1 MENRYAEIA
10 RACGVVGAGGAGF
23 PTHVKLDARVEYL
36 VINGAECE
44 PLMTVDQ
51 VLLLRYARE
60 LVRTADGL
68 RAALGAVEARFGVK
82 AKHAGAVDVLR
93 RAAEGYSQVRVVE
106 LEDRYPAG
114 DEYVLVYEAAGR
126 QIPQGGIPLDC
137 GVVVVNVET
146 LWNLWRGEDGG
157 VLTHKWVTVAGEVAR
172 PGTYRVPLGVTVG
185 EMLDLA
191 GGALIPQYRVLNGGP
206 MMGRLV
212 ETQEEPVTKTTKGL
226 LVLPEGSPAV
236 LNRLRP
242 IEHMLRL
249 AQSVCCQCRMCT
261 DLCPRNLLGYGIHP
275 NKTILAA
282 GYQWSVGAGAAEEA
296 LLCSECGACDMYAC
310 PMGLSPRRINGMLKG
325 LLSRERVP
333 APDRGKQV
341 QADPWRLYRRIP
353 TQRLVRR
360 LGLEGYHSPA
370 EWIATD
376 WSPRRVILPLRQ
388 HIGAPAEPIVG
399 AGELVSAGQQI
410 ACIPEGALGSAL
422 FASIT
427 GTVTAVSGTAIT
439 IEATR
444 GEA

>member
-341 QADPWRLYRRIP
+341 QADPWRPYRRIP

-370 EWIATD
+370 EWIAMD

>member
-157 VLTHKWVTVAGEVAR
+157 
-172 PGTYRVPLGVTVG
+172 
-185 EMLDLA
+185 
-191 GGALIPQYRVLNGGP
+191 
-206 MMGRLV
+206 
-212 ETQEEPVTKTTKGL
+212 
-226 LVLPEGSPAV
+226 
-236 LNRLRP
+236 
-242 IEHMLRL
+242 
-249 AQSVCCQCRMCT
+249 C
-261 DLCPRNLLGYGIHP
+261 
-275 NKTILAA
+275 
-282 GYQWSVGAGAAEEA
+282 
-296 LLCSECGACDMYAC
+296 
-310 PMGLSPRRINGMLKG
+310 
-325 LLSRERVP
+325 
-333 APDRGKQV
+333 
-341 QADPWRLYRRIP
+341 
-353 TQRLVRR
+353 
-360 LGLEGYHSPA
+360 
-370 EWIATD
+370 
-376 WSPRRVILPLRQ
+376 
-388 HIGAPAEPIVG
+388 
-399 AGELVSAGQQI
+399 
-410 ACIPEGALGSAL
+410 
-422 FASIT
+422 
-427 GTVTAVSGTAIT
+427 
-439 IEATR
+439 
-444 GEA
+444 